1 MLSRR
6 SVPFKVLT
14 LCLTLLLSVT
24 LYPGFQ
30 SVQAAASGPP
40 GAVVLNHTHWNNDG
54 NYKIEMNMWWGNNG
68 SSWKLYENGKLIHE
82 EGLKDNSPQAQY
94 AFKEFTKKAG
104 GTFKYQA
111 ELINSHGITES
122 NEVIVKVPGEGEI
135 PEDDETPTV
144 PQNLRLEG
152 KSDQTVSLKWDAST
166 DQVGVTGYEVY
177 RNDVRIATVQ
187 TTSYRDT
194 GLTPGIEYTYYVKA
208 FDAAGNISEPSNRL
222 VVTTSEGGGG
232 DPGQSGRKVI
242 AYYPGWATYDR
253 NYQVADIDAEK
264 VTHINYAFAN
274 IANGEVVVGD
284 VYADTDKAFP
294 GDCWEPGCKRGNF
307 NQLNKLKQKHPHLK
321 TLISVG
327 GWTWSNNFSDVALT
341 DASRT
346 KFADSA
352 VRFIREWGFDG
363 VDLDWE
369 YPVEGGLVDGRP
381 EDKRNFTLLL
391 QKVRQK
397 LDEAGK
403 QDGKEYLLTIAS
415 GANPN
420 YVKNTELD
428 QVQAQ
433 LDWINIM
440 TYDFHGGWENVSGN
454 NAPLYF
460 DPKDP
465 SPGATSFYV
474 DAAVEGH
481 LKAGVPKDKLI
492 LGIPFYGRGWTGCDG
507 TDHGLYQS
515 CSGPSEGTWEAGVFD
530 FSHLEKDYI
539 NKNGYT
545 RHWNDQAKVPYL
557 YNPANKTFIS
567 YDDVES
573 IGYKTDYIKSKG
585 LAGAMFWELSSDRN
599 GTLLNKVYNDFK

>member
-1 MLSRR
+1 M
-6 SVPFKVLT
+6 
-14 LCLTLLLSVT
+14 
-24 LYPGFQ
+24 
-30 SVQAAASGPP
+30 
-40 GAVVLNHTHWNNDG
+40 
-54 NYKIEMNMWWGNNG
+54 
-68 SSWKLYENGKLIHE
+68 
-82 EGLKDNSPQAQY
+82 
-94 AFKEFTKKAG
+94 
-104 GTFKYQA
+104 
-111 ELINSHGITES
+111 
-122 NEVIVKVPGEGEI
+122 
-135 PEDDETPTV
+135 
-144 PQNLRLEG
+144 
-152 KSDQTVSLKWDAST
+152 
-166 DQVGVTGYEVY
+166 
-177 RNDVRIATVQ
+177 
-187 TTSYRDT
+187 
-194 GLTPGIEYTYYVKA
+194 
-208 FDAAGNISEPSNRL
+208 
-222 VVTTSEGGGG
+222 
-232 DPGQSGRKVI
+232 
-242 AYYPGWATYDR
+242 
-253 NYQVADIDAEK
+253 
-264 VTHINYAFAN
+264 
-274 IANGEVVVGD
+274 
-284 VYADTDKAFP
+284 
-294 GDCWEPGCKRGNF
+294 
-307 NQLNKLKQKHPHLK
+307 
-321 TLISVG
+321 
-327 GWTWSNNFSDVALT
+327 
-341 DASRT
+341 
-346 KFADSA
+346 
-352 VRFIREWGFDG
+352 
-363 VDLDWE
+363 
-369 YPVEGGLVDGRP
+369 EGGLVDGRP

-481 LKAGVPKDKLI
+481 LKAGVPKNKLI
-492 LGIPFYGRGWTGCDG
+492 LGMPFYGRGWTGCDG

-573 IGYKTDYIKSKG
+573 IGYKTDYIKSKE